1 MVDYNQYVADLYR
14 NELGRDPGDDPGYNA
29 WVSALSSG
37 GLTPQQVAD
46 QIERSSEGVNY
57 DLARV
62 YQSELGRAPDE
73 SGIQSW
79 GQALQSGALSDDQ
92 FQQMV
97 RQSPEYGTAAVSQY
111 QDLLNKIYE
120 QEVGR
125 TPDAGGAA
133 QWAAALRSG
142 AITPEQLP
150 GLFSNTNEGWVY
162 DQYADVFGR
171 QPDPAARAWVD
182 ALEKGALTREQ
193 VMAQLK
199 ASPEYSQLNPPPPGS
214 VPLPGA
220 PAGSPGYVSA
230 YQNYA
235 PMKPLADPRSQTFGF
250 LYDTINQ
257 RLGRDVTPKGLLDV
271 GSINANFAGKPAATA
286 AAPAAVNWAGGALQQ
301 TPAST
306 GASAGG
312 GASTGSGYTYQ
323 DVAPG
328 PTNSTYNQWAA
339 GNPNLVGGLLDAR
352 NLVSNVYQQEL
363 NRAPDFGGLDSW
375 SNAVY
380 NGMTQQQLTD
390 AIRASSEYQG
400 LQSGRTAGAGADA
413 AYQAALAAGGGGG
426 FNWGANDGGGN

>member
-57 DLARV
+57 DLSRV
-62 YQSELGRAPDE
+62 YQGELGRAPDE

-79 GQALQSGALSDDQ
+79 GQALQSGAISDDE
-92 FQQMV
+92 FINRV
-97 RQSPEYGTAAVSQY
+97 RQSGEYGSSALQQY
-111 QDLLNKIYE
+111 QDLINQTYM

-133 QWAAALRSG
+133 QWAAALKSG
-142 AITPEQLP
+142 AIKPEQLP
-150 GLFSNTNEGWVY
+150 GLFSDTSEGWVY
-162 DQYADVFGR
+162 DQYGNLFKRA
-171 QPDPAARAWVD
+171 PDEAARGWVD

-193 VMAQLK
+193 VMAQLM
-199 ASPEYSQLNPPPPGS
+199 ASPEYVKLNPTKPGAVPVPGS
-214 VPLPGA
+214 GGSA
-220 PAGSPGYVSA
+220 AAGGFPGYVTA

-257 RLGRDVTPKGLLDV
+257 RLGRDVTPRGLLDV
-271 GSINANFAGKPAATA
+271 GSINSAFNGSNAG
-286 AAPAAVNWAGGALQQ
+286 AGGMVGSAQQQ

-306 GASAGG
+306 G
-312 GASTGSGYTYQ
+312 GY
-323 DVAPG
+323 G
-328 PTNSTYNQWAA
+328 
-339 GNPNLVGGLLDAR
+339 GNPNLVGGILDAR

-363 NRAPDFGGLDSW
+363 GRAPDFGGLDSW

-380 NGMTQQQLTD
+380 NGMTQQQLVD
-390 AIRASSEYQG
+390 AIRASSEYKG
-400 LQSGRTAGAGADA
+400 RVAGNSTAYVPYSYDYLGGGSGNGGDGNGGGA
-413 AYQAALAAGGGGG
+413 YGGGGDSAAG
-426 FNWGANDGGGN
+426 SPAGDGGGIMG

>member
-57 DLARV
+57 DLSRV

-73 SGIQSW
+73 GGIQSW

-97 RQSPEYGTAAVSQY
+97 RQSPEYGTAAVSEY
-111 QDLLNKIYE
+111 QDLLNKIYQ

-133 QWAAALRSG
+133 QWAAALKSG
-142 AITPEQLP
+142 AIKPEQLP

-193 VMAQLK
+193 VMAQLM
-199 ASPEYSQLNPPPPGS
+199 ASPEYVKANPTKPGA
-214 VPLPGA
+214 VPVPGA

-271 GSINANFAGKPAATA
+271 DSINAAFSGKQGPSA
-286 AAPAAVNWAGGALQQ
+286 AAPAPVNWAGGALQQ
-301 TPAST
+301 TPSST
-306 GASAGG
+306 GGYAGG
-312 GASTGSGYTYQ
+312 GTNNATTGGGYSYEN
-323 DVAPG
+323 VAPG
-328 PTNSTYNQWAA
+328 PTNSTYDQWAA

-352 NLVSNVYQQEL
+352 NLVSGTYQSIL
-363 NRAPDFGGLDSW
+363 NRAPDDAGLNSWTQAVLGGMS
-375 SNAVY
+375 
-380 NGMTQQQLTD
+380 QQQLQD
-390 AIRASSEYQG
+390 AFRGSAEYQAM
-400 LQSGRTAGAGADA
+400 QSAPA
-413 AYQAALAAGGGGG
+413 ANNAYLPSYEVGGGS
-426 FNWGANDGGGN
+426 N

>member
-1 MVDYNQYVADLYR
+1 MVDYNKYVADLYR
-14 NELGRDPGDDPGYNA
+14 NELGREPGDDQGFNA

-57 DLARV
+57 DLSRV
-62 YQSELGRAPDE
+62 YQNELGRAPDE

-162 DQYADVFGR
+162 DQYADVFKR

-182 ALEKGALTREQ
+182 ALEKGALTRDQ
-193 VMAQLK
+193 VLAQLK

-214 VPLPGA
+214 VPGAPGYVPLPGA

-271 GSINANFAGKPAATA
+271 NSINASFGASPKTTV

-306 GASAGG
+306 GASTGSGASAGG
-312 GASTGSGYTYQ
+312 GYTYQ

-339 GNPNLVGGLLDAR
+339 GNPNLVGGILDAR

-380 NGMTQQQLTD
+380 NGMTRQQLVD

-400 LQSGRTAGAGADA
+400 LKSAPVAADTGYYTQSGP
-413 AYQAALAAGGGGG
+413 
-426 FNWGANDGGGN
+426 DGLGGNN